1 METFTR
7 VKKVLK
13 DREVAI
19 LSMEKKL
26 NRSNS
31 LSRTLLDAL
40 VRSIGSSD
48 LLSYDERQAI
58 KTETNDIC
66 KSIDIELSLIDEELD
81 TKSVK
86 PIGKIEDL
94 DNNSNRSN
102 Y

>member
-1 METFTR
+1 MEGFTK

-58 KTETNDIC
+58 KTETNDLC

-94 DNNSNRSN
+94 DN

>member
-1 METFTR
+1 METFTK

-19 LSMEKKL
+19 LSIEKKL

-58 KTETNDIC
+58 KTETNDLC

-94 DNNSNRSN
+94 DN

>member
-1 METFTR
+1 METFTK

-13 DREVAI
+13 DREIAI

-58 KTETNDIC
+58 KTETNDLC

-94 DNNSNRSN
+94 DN

>member
-1 METFTR
+1 MEAFTK

-13 DREVAI
+13 DREIAI

-26 NRSNS
+26 NRSQS
-31 LSRTLLDAL
+31 LNKTLLTAL
-40 VRSIGSSD
+40 ERSIGGD
-48 LLSYDERQAI
+48 ILSYDERQAI
-58 KTETNDIC
+58 RQETDDLC
-66 KSIDIELSLIDEELD
+66 KSIDIEISLIDEELD

-94 DNNSNRSN
+94 DN

>member
-1 METFTR
+1 METFTK

-58 KTETNDIC
+58 KTETNDLC
-66 KSIDIELSLIDEELD
+66 KSIDIEMSLIDEELD

-94 DNNSNRSN
+94 DN

>member
-1 METFTR
+1 METF
-7 VKKVLK
+7 VKVKEVLK
-13 DREVAI
+13 NREVTI

-31 LSRTLLDAL
+31 LSKTLLNAL
-40 VRSIGSSD
+40 ERSIGSND

-58 KTETNDIC
+58 KKETDNLCKGIDTEISLQEALINNDN
-66 KSIDIELSLIDEELD
+66 
-81 TKSVK
+81 TVK

-94 DNNSNRSN
+94 N

>member
-1 METFTR
+1 METFTK

-13 DREVAI
+13 DREIAI

-31 LSRTLLDAL
+31 LSKTLLNAL
-40 VRSIGSSD
+40 ERSIGSND

-58 KTETNDIC
+58 KTETDDLC
-66 KSIDIELSLIDEELD
+66 KSIDIEISLIDEELD

-94 DNNSNRSN
+94 DN

>member
-1 METFTR
+1 METFVK

-58 KTETNDIC
+58 KTETKDLC
-66 KSIDIELSLIDEELD
+66 KGIDTEISLMEMEEG
-81 TKSVK
+81 VK
-86 PIGKIEDL
+86 PIGKIEDMT
-94 DNNSNRSN
+94 

>member
-1 METFTR
+1 METFVK

-48 LLSYDERQAI
+48 LLSYDERKAI
-58 KTETNDIC
+58 KTETDDLF
-66 KSIDIELSLIDEELD
+66 KSIDTEISIIDKSQEEI
-81 TKSVK
+81 K

-94 DNNSNRSN
+94 N

>member
-1 METFTR
+1 METFTK

-58 KTETNDIC
+58 KTETNDLC

-94 DNNSNRSN
+94 DN

>member
-1 METFTR
+1 METFTK

-40 VRSIGSSD
+40 SRSIGASD
-48 LLSYDERQAI
+48 LLSYDERKAI
-58 KTETNDIC
+58 KTETDDLC
-66 KSIDIELSLIDEELD
+66 KSIDIEISLIDEELD

-94 DNNSNRSN
+94 DN

>member
-58 KTETNDIC
+58 KTETNDLC

-94 DNNSNRSN
+94 DN

>member
-1 METFTR
+1 METFTK
-7 VKKVLK
+7 VKEVLK
-13 DREVAI
+13 NREVTI
-19 LSMEKKL
+19 LSMEKNL
-26 NRSNS
+26 NRSSS
-31 LSRTLLDAL
+31 LNRLLLDAL
-40 VRSIGSSD
+40 SKSIGSSD

-58 KTETNDIC
+58 KTETNDLC

-94 DNNSNRSN
+94 DN

>member
-1 METFTR
+1 METFVK

-58 KTETNDIC
+58 KKETDDLC
-66 KSIDIELSLIDEELD
+66 KGIDFEVLAHDDAQEQLQEREKEIQKVVGKIDID
-81 TKSVK
+81 
-86 PIGKIEDL
+86 
-94 DNNSNRSN
+94 